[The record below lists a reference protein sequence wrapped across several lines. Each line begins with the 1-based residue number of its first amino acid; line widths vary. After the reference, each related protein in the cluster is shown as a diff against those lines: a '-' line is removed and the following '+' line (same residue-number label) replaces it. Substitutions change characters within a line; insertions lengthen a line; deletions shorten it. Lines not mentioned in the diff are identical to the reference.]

1 MLKIV
6 SSTPPHDLA
15 RVFVGRL
22 DDGELVEMVES
33 VQPPIPR
40 EQKWVL
46 IVSTLKGCPVK
57 CAICDAG
64 GRYRGKLTAA
74 EIVAQV
80 DALIATRFPPGD
92 VVPVRRL
99 KVQFA
104 RIGEPALNEA
114 VLDALEMLDHRPDLP
129 GFFPSISTI
138 APSGRDG
145 FFDRLLAIKRRRF
158 GHGRLQL
165 QFSIHTTDEQ
175 VRRRLVPVRTWSFAR
190 IAEYG
195 ARFVEDGDRKVTLN
209 FAPARGL
216 PLDPEA
222 VARTFSPR
230 HFLIK
235 LTPINPTRAAKEA
248 GLIGM
253 IEPCDEV
260 ACNEVAEGFRRVG
273 FDALISIGE
282 LEENQIGSNC
292 GMHLATVQAGR
303 YLRSQESRSGRRD

>member
-1 MLKIV
+1 MLEIV
-6 SSTPPHDLA
+6 SRTPPNDLA
-15 RVFVGRL
+15 RVFVARL
-22 DDGELVEMVES
+22 ADGALVEMVES
-33 VQPPIPR
+33 VQPPVPR

-46 IVSTLKGCPVK
+46 IVSTLKGCPIRCV
-57 CAICDAG
+57 ICDAG

-80 DALIATRFPPGD
+80 DTLVATRFSLGD
-92 VVPVRRL
+92 VVPVRKV

-104 RIGEPALNEA
+104 RIGEPALNDA
-114 VLDALEMLDHRPDLP
+114 VLDALEILDERPDLP
-129 GFFPSISTI
+129 GFFPSVSTI
-138 APSGRDG
+138 APAGRDG

-158 GHGRLQL
+158 GNGRFQL

-175 VRRRLVPVRTWSFAR
+175 VRRRLVPVQTWSFAR

-195 ARFVEDGDRKVTLN
+195 QRFVENGDRKITLN

-235 LTPINPTRAAKEA
+235 LTPINPTRAARES
-248 GLIGM
+248 GLTGL
-253 IEPCDEV
+253 IEPCDEA
-260 ACNEVAEGFRRVG
+260 ACNEVAEGFRRAG
-273 FDALISIGE
+273 FQALVSIGE

-292 GMHLATVQAGR
+292 GMHLARVPA
-303 YLRSQESRSGRRD
+303 SG

>member
-1 MLKIV
+1 MLEIV
-6 SSTPPHDLA
+6 SRTPPNDLA
-15 RVFVGRL
+15 RVFVARL
-22 DDGELVEMVES
+22 ADGALVEMVES
-33 VQPPIPR
+33 VQPPVPR

-46 IVSTLKGCPVK
+46 IVSTLKGCPIRCV
-57 CAICDAG
+57 ICDAG

-80 DALIATRFPPGD
+80 DTLVATRFSLGD
-92 VVPVRRL
+92 VVPVRKV

-104 RIGEPALNEA
+104 RIGEPALNDA
-114 VLDALEMLDHRPDLP
+114 VLDALEILDERPDLP
-129 GFFPSISTI
+129 GFFPSVSTI
-138 APSGRDG
+138 APAGRDG

-158 GHGRLQL
+158 GNGRFQL

-175 VRRRLVPVRTWSFAR
+175 VRRRLVPVQTWSFAR

-195 ARFVEDGDRKVTLN
+195 QRFVENGDRKITLN

-235 LTPINPTRAAKEA
+235 LTPINPTRAARES
-248 GLIGM
+248 GLTGL
-253 IEPCDEV
+253 IEPCDEA
-260 ACNEVAEGFRRVG
+260 ACNEVAEGFRRAG
-273 FDALISIGE
+273 FQALVSIGE

-292 GMHLATVQAGR
+292 GMHLARVPT
-303 YLRSQESRSGRRD
+303 SG